1 MKELLD
7 KLPPGLRVSTPVVV
21 SAIAVGISA
30 YVAALSIGSLFG
42 AAISSSVSEEEA
54 DPLAALS
61 EDSADYF
68 ALSQKRFDGRSMYAL
83 PPAPRPAPPPGP
95 PPGPPAPPP
104 PPPGPPPPPA
114 SYTGPAPTAIVGN
127 EVMFGEL
134 RIPIGE
140 TKNGIKVLA
149 IDAPYTVK
157 LGYSRGEYTVP
168 LWPRIDERFLRGAV
182 ALARASGIT
191 EATGSTATG
200 GAATTGAADAS
211 AAPGANPAQAGVPR
225 TPAGTAAPGA
235 NGAPAANPQR
245 PGTPTPGA
253 QPVGPGDEPGDD
265 QPSGPGPEGEEPSGA
280 SPAMQPVNL
289 PNPNEAPNGEPDEP
303 SNSSEGVEYV
313 DRSLLPPPLADADIA
328 SMSRAAAQAA
338 LDAIARTRDWNVDDH
353 SRARL
358 NHEQSLLHNRL
369 QRPN

>member
-95 PPGPPAPPP
+95 PPGPPPPPP

-157 LGYSRGEYTVP
+157 LGHMRGEYTVP

-182 ALARASGIT
+182 ALGRASGIT
-191 EATGSTATG
+191 EATGSGAGAASSATG
-200 GAATTGAADAS
+200 ANAAAA
-211 AAPGANPAQAGVPR
+211 GANAAQSGSTG
-225 TPAGTAAPGA
+225 TPAGTRSPSAGTLPPPGA
-235 NGAPAANPQR
+235 
-245 PGTPTPGA
+245 PTGP

-280 SPAMQPVNL
+280 SPAMQPVRL
-289 PNPNEAPNGEPDEP
+289 PDPNDNPNEEPDEP

-313 DRSLLPPPLADADIA
+313 DRSLLPPPLADAEISA
-328 SMSRAAAQAA
+328 MSRAAAQAA

>member
-54 DPLAALS
+54 DPLASLA
-61 EDSADYF
+61 EDSASYF
-68 ALSQKRFDGRSMYAL
+68 AMSQKRFDGRSMYAL

-95 PPGPPAPPP
+95 PPGPPPPPP

-114 SYTGPAPTAIVGN
+114 SYTGPAPTAIVGD

-134 RIPIGE
+134 RIPTGE
-140 TKNGIKVLA
+140 TKNGLTVIA

-157 LGYSRGEYTVP
+157 LGHMRGEYTVP
-168 LWPRIDERFLRGAV
+168 LWPRIDERFMRGAI
-182 ALARASGIT
+182 ALGRASGIT
-191 EATGSTATG
+191 ESGAAG
-200 GAATTGAADAS
+200 GAAASGGAAATPPGTS
-211 AAPGANPAQAGVPR
+211 PSGATRAPLGGGAAAPVASPNANPTQPGAT
-225 TPAGTAAPGA
+225 TPGTA
-235 NGAPAANPQR
+235 PA
-245 PGTPTPGA
+245 
-253 QPVGPGDEPGDD
+253 GPGDEPGDD
-265 QPSGPGPEGEEPSGA
+265 QPSGPGPEEDDDGGR
-280 SPAMQPVNL
+280 SPAMKPVNL
-289 PNPNEAPNGEPDEP
+289 PNPNADPEEP
-303 SNSSEGVEYV
+303 SSSSEGVEYV
-313 DRSLLPPPLADADIA
+313 DRSLLPPPLVEGDIS